1 MCCLL
6 CHLCLWQRVCFF
18 LCFKNLV
25 TCICIHLRFSSPI
38 KCQWEI
44 QYCIQLDHFSKL
56 DFQHQTQYLVSWKVA
71 IFTSLANVI
80 KDKLLRGRN
89 GDWCEFP
96 LLTKPWCIMWFCLQI
111 CHITEHLF
119 FFYLLNP
126 DHWCIETLI
135 LIKIVSWWKFA
146 LGTNYNWQT
155 AKKWNTTTL
164 HNSTIVKSSKT
175 YVISI
180 PLPSKKYIFTKKMCL
195 S

>member
-1 MCCLL
+1 MSEYCVVCCL

-38 KCQWEI
+38 KFQWET

-89 GDWCEFP
+89 GDWCEIP
-96 LLTKPWCIMWFCLQI
+96 LLTKPWCIMWL
-111 CHITEHLF
+111 LF
-119 FFYLLNP
+119 ANLPYNRTSVFLLFAESGSLMHRNF
-126 DHWCIETLI
+126 DINKNCELM
-135 LIKIVSWWKFA
+135 KVCSW
-146 LGTNYNWQT
+146 
-155 AKKWNTTTL
+155 
-164 HNSTIVKSSKT
+164 H
-175 YVISI
+175 
-180 PLPSKKYIFTKKMCL
+180 
-195 S
+195 